1 MFIQLNFPLVPPSSE
16 YLAVLEE
23 NPFMPKYLHINDKDR
38 LIAEEVLKNS
48 MHSFREENILR
59 QIDEALDT
67 NDKEKFIELSKMLQ
81 GMKES
86 SNS

>member
-1 MFIQLNFPLVPPSSE
+1 
-16 YLAVLEE
+16 
-23 NPFMPKYLHINDKDR
+23 MPKYLHINDKDR
-38 LIAEEVLKNS
+38 LLAEEVLKNS
-48 MHSFREENILR
+48 MHSFREDNILR
-59 QIDEALDT
+59 QIDESLDA